1 MNVNGSLKNE
11 DKKILNNNAII
22 SENNQT
28 EEIIITGK
36 GIAFGKKAGDLID
49 RDKIEKTFILKHN
62 ETSEKFKILLE
73 DIPVDYV
80 SISYDIIEYAKN
92 ILNVQFNDF
101 IYVTLTD
108 HLNFAIQRYRENIS
122 YVNALQWEIKKFYP
136 KEYRIG
142 LKALEFINDELGIKF
157 SEDEAANIA
166 LHLVNARINSKNEI
180 GETMQLVKM
189 TQDIL
194 NIIKYTFGIELDES
208 SLSYE
213 RFMTHLKFFF
223 QRIMKN
229 TQINDDNDFIYQEV
243 RKKYTKAYQCAE
255 KIENYFLKTYKR
267 KLSEEEKTY
276 LAIHIQRITQK

>member
-1 MNVNGSLKNE
+1 MRI
-11 DKKILNNNAII
+11 KKILNNSAII
-22 SENNQT
+22 SENDQKD
-28 EEIIITGK
+28 EIIITGK

-49 RDKIEKTFILKHN
+49 SEKVEKTFILKHD
-62 ETSEKFKILLE
+62 ETSEKFKLLLE

-101 IYVTLTD
+101 IYVILTD
-108 HLNFAIQRYRENIS
+108 HLNFAIKRHKENIS
-122 YVNALQWEIKKFYP
+122 YVNALRWEIKKFYP
-136 KEYRIG
+136 KEYEVG

-166 LHLVNARINSKNEI
+166 LHFVNARINTKSEI
-180 GETMQLVKM
+180 GETIQFVKV

-223 QRIMKN
+223 QRIKKN
-229 TQINDDNDFIYQEV
+229 TQINDDNDFIYQEI
-243 RKKYTKAYQCAE
+243 RKKYTKAYECAE
-255 KIENYFLKTYKR
+255 KIENYFFKTYKR
-267 KLSEEEKTY
+267 KLSKEEKTY

>member
-1 MNVNGSLKNE
+1 MKI
-11 DKKILNNNAII
+11 KKILNNNAVI
-22 SENNQT
+22 SENGQE

-36 GIAFGKKAGDLID
+36 GIAFGKKSGDLID
-49 RDKIEKTFILKHN
+49 KDKIEKTFILKHN
-62 ETSEKFKILLE
+62 ETSEKFKLLLE

-108 HLNFAIQRYRENIS
+108 HLNFAIQRHKENIS
-122 YVNALQWEIKKFYP
+122 YMNALHWEIKKFYS
-136 KEYRIG
+136 KEYGVG
-142 LKALEFINDELGIKF
+142 LKALEFISDELGIRF

-166 LHLVNARINSKNEI
+166 LHLVNAKINNKNEI
-180 GETMQLVKM
+180 GETMQLMKM

-213 RFMTHLKFFF
+213 RFITHLKFFF

-229 TQINDDNDFIYQEV
+229 TQINNENDFIYEEI

-255 KIENYFLKTYKR
+255 KIENYFMKMLDR
-267 KLSEEEKTY
+267 KLSDEEKTY

>member
-1 MNVNGSLKNE
+1 MRI
-11 DKKILNNNAII
+11 KKILNNSAII
-22 SENNQT
+22 SENDQKD
-28 EEIIITGK
+28 EIIITGK

-49 RDKIEKTFILKHN
+49 SDKVEKTFILKHD
-62 ETSEKFKILLE
+62 ETSEKFKLLLE

-108 HLNFAIQRYRENIS
+108 HLNFAIKRHKENIS
-122 YVNALQWEIKKFYP
+122 YVNALRWEIKKFYP
-136 KEYRIG
+136 KEYGIG
-142 LKALEFINDELGIKF
+142 LKALKFIDDELGIKF

-166 LHLVNARINSKNEI
+166 LHLVNAKINNKSEI
-180 GETMQLVKM
+180 RETMQLVKM

-229 TQINDDNDFIYQEV
+229 TQINNENDFIYEEI
-243 RKKYTKAYQCAE
+243 RKKYTKAYECAE
-255 KIENYFLKTYKR
+255 KIENYFFKTHKR
-267 KLSEEEKTY
+267 KLSKEEKTY

>member
-1 MNVNGSLKNE
+1 MRI
-11 DKKILNNNAII
+11 KKILNNNAII
-22 SENNQT
+22 SENDQKD
-28 EEIIITGK
+28 EIIITGK

-49 RDKIEKTFILKHN
+49 SEKVEKTFILKHD
-62 ETSEKFKILLE
+62 ETSEKFKLLLE

-108 HLNFAIQRYRENIS
+108 HLNFAIKRHKENIS
-122 YVNALQWEIKKFYP
+122 YVNALRWEIKKFYP
-136 KEYRIG
+136 KEYEVG

-166 LHLVNARINSKNEI
+166 LYFVNARINTKSEI
-180 GETMQLVKM
+180 GETIQFVKV

-213 RFMTHLKFFF
+213 RFITHLKFFF

-229 TQINDDNDFIYQEV
+229 TQINNENDFIYEEI
-243 RKKYTKAYQCAE
+243 RKKYKGLSVC
-255 KIENYFLKTYKR
+255 R
-267 KLSEEEKTY
+267 KN
-276 LAIHIQRITQK
+276 

>member
-1 MNVNGSLKNE
+1 MI
-11 DKKILNNNAII
+11 D
-22 SENNQT
+22 SE
-28 EEIIITGK
+28 K
-36 GIAFGKKAGDLID
+36 V
-49 RDKIEKTFILKHN
+49 EKTFILKHD
-62 ETSEKFKILLE
+62 ETSEKFKLLLE

-101 IYVTLTD
+101 IYVILTD
-108 HLNFAIQRYRENIS
+108 HLNFAIKRHKENIS
-122 YVNALQWEIKKFYP
+122 YVNALRWEIKKFYP
-136 KEYRIG
+136 KEYEVG

-166 LHLVNARINSKNEI
+166 LHFVNARINTKSEI
-180 GETMQLVKM
+180 GETIQFVKV

-223 QRIMKN
+223 QRIKKN
-229 TQINDDNDFIYQEV
+229 TQINDDNDFIYQEI
-243 RKKYTKAYQCAE
+243 RKKYTKAYECAE
-255 KIENYFLKTYKR
+255 KIENYFFKTYKR
-267 KLSEEEKTY
+267 KLSKEEKTY

>member
-1 MNVNGSLKNE
+1 MA
-11 DKKILNNNAII
+11 ILNMQK
-22 SENNQT
+22 E
-28 EEIIITGK
+28 
-36 GIAFGKKAGDLID
+36 
-49 RDKIEKTFILKHN
+49 EKTFILKHN

-136 KEYRIG
+136 KEYGIG

-243 RKKYTKAYQCAE
+243 RKKYIKAYQCAE

>member
-1 MNVNGSLKNE
+1 MRI
-11 DKKILNNNAII
+11 KKILNNSAII
-22 SENNQT
+22 SENDQKD
-28 EEIIITGK
+28 EIIITGK

-49 RDKIEKTFILKHN
+49 SEKVEKTFILKHD
-62 ETSEKFKILLE
+62 ETSEKFKLLLE
-73 DIPVDYV
+73 DIPVDYI

-101 IYVTLTD
+101 IYVILTD
-108 HLNFAIQRYRENIS
+108 HLNFAIKRHKENIS
-122 YVNALQWEIKKFYP
+122 YVNALRWEIKKFYP
-136 KEYRIG
+136 KEYEVG

-166 LHLVNARINSKNEI
+166 LHFVNARINTKSEI
-180 GETMQLVKM
+180 GETIQFVKV

-223 QRIMKN
+223 QRIKKN
-229 TQINDDNDFIYQEV
+229 TQINDDNDFIYQEI
-243 RKKYTKAYQCAE
+243 RKKYTKAYECAE
-255 KIENYFLKTYKR
+255 KIENYFFKTYKR
-267 KLSEEEKTY
+267 KLSKEEKTY

>member
-1 MNVNGSLKNE
+1 MRI
-11 DKKILNNNAII
+11 KKILNNNAII
-22 SENNQT
+22 SENDQKD
-28 EEIIITGK
+28 EIIITGK

-49 RDKIEKTFILKHN
+49 SEKVEKTFILKHN
-62 ETSEKFKILLE
+62 ETSEKFKLLLE

-92 ILNVQFNDF
+92 ILNIQFNDF

-108 HLNFAIQRYRENIS
+108 HLNFAIKRHKENIS
-122 YVNALQWEIKKFYP
+122 YVNALRWEIKKFYP
-136 KEYRIG
+136 KEYEVG

-166 LHLVNARINSKNEI
+166 LHFVNARINTKSEI
-180 GETMQLVKM
+180 GETIQFVKV

-194 NIIKYTFGIELDES
+194 NIIKYAFGIELDES

-223 QRIMKN
+223 QRIKKN
-229 TQINDDNDFIYQEV
+229 IQIDDDNDFIYQEI
-243 RKKYTKAYQCAE
+243 RKKYTKAYECAE
-255 KIENYFLKTYKR
+255 KIENYFFKTYKR
-267 KLSEEEKTY
+267 KLSKEEKTY